1 MLPRSLQGGVN
12 ALNRLTARLPANV
25 ELAGTFTLR
34 CTSKGRSSRVRS
46 VSNDALSI
54 TGRYTRADGEASI
67 VAVMLLASAISSG
80 TSMTNRPSVSS
91 DADFDADP
99 PLGSV

>member
-1 MLPRSLQGGVN
+1 MLPRSLHDGVN
-12 ALNRLTARLPANV
+12 ALNRLTVRLPANV
-25 ELAGTFTLR
+25 DVAGTFTLR
-34 CTSKGRSSRVRS
+34 WTSSGRSSRVRS
-46 VSNDALSI
+46 VSNDALRM

-91 DADFDADP
+91 DADFDAEP
-99 PLGSV
+99 